1 MINLVTSFFN
11 KLSDAS
17 IMIERNNE
25 YNKTLIS
32 NLESEHIKKIYLF
45 IDDEYSLSIL
55 NTNII
60 NGNEVYENKIV
71 KILHNRQATYSDF
84 FKYAYDNLK
93 DEIVMISN
101 SDIYLHSCDI
111 NLINKYIIEKNNVFS
126 LSRHERLDFKPC
138 IDYYN
143 AGHDAFIFKSPLK
156 EDIHLR
162 SHFTQNNWG
171 SENLVLSLL
180 GNNGYEVFNPCHQIK
195 IIHNHATELR
205 EPDRKRINYPSILS
219 DYVCFLSYPIILDY

>member
-1 MINLVTSFFN
+1 M
-11 KLSDAS
+11 
-17 IMIERNNE
+17 NN
-25 YNKTLIS
+25 
-32 NLESEHIKKIYLF
+32 
-45 IDDEYSLSIL
+45 
-55 NTNII
+55 NII
-60 NGNEVYENKIV
+60 NGNEVYENKII
-71 KILHNRQATYSDF
+71 KILHNKQATYSDF

-93 DEIVMISN
+93 YEIVMISN

-138 IDYYN
+138 IDSYN

-171 SENLVLSLL
+171 SESLVLSLL
-180 GNNGYEVFNPCHQIK
+180 GNNDYEVFNPCIQIK
-195 IIHNHATELR
+195 ILHNHSTELR
-205 EPDRKRINYPSILS
+205 EQNRLRINYSSNMS
-219 DYVCFLSYPIILDY
+219 DYKVYLSYPIILD